1 MGRRKC
7 TPKQLAALRRGRE
20 KLAHKR
26 SKKRTNGLWDKI
38 LEFNKTASSK
48 ISRDANLS
56 RIKIVMTFYI
66 LLKWED
72 ANVLQS
78 N

>member
-26 SKKRTNGLWDKI
+26 SKKRTMSIFRPKTNPPKI
-38 LEFNKTASSK
+38 TNQNTHVFIPGVGTLHGQAGVNAFKTMMK
-48 ISRDANLS
+48 H
-56 RIKIVMTFYI
+56 
-66 LLKWED
+66 
-72 ANVLQS
+72 
-78 N
+78 

>member
-26 SKKRTNGLWDKI
+26 SKKRTNGLFDKI
-38 LEFNKTASSK
+38 LEFNRRTA
-48 ISRDANLS
+48 
-56 RIKIVMTFYI
+56 IKRPPPKYPVMPIYPG
-66 LLKWED
+66 LKP
-72 ANVLQS
+72 
-78 N
+78 